1 MNNKFEFV
9 INQKIIKT
17 EDIKND
23 FFKIETEDLNS
34 FSMDR
39 DIQTVRSV
47 SGLAID
53 MLPGPLTYTFTLI
66 LSPKKFPNL
75 LERLTKNQGVLR
87 QIILGHSMELRAQHK
102 RSRVQNSVRMYR
114 QMNLL
119 VFSSS

>member
-75 LERLTKNQGVLR
+75 LERLTKNQGVLYQDKLFWVTQWNYEHNTNDLEYKIVLECIAR
-87 QIILGHSMELRAQHK
+87 
-102 RSRVQNSVRMYR
+102 
-114 QMNLL
+114 
-119 VFSSS
+119 